1 MAGSTSVTLNDLLPT
16 IVQEALF
23 VANERSIMRGLVK
36 NYSLGQAQGKTIQ
49 VPIYPVQTAA
59 SLTEGDDFTNT
70 AVSTDV
76 ATFTI
81 GQVGLMTM
89 VTDLAVQASASN
101 VVADL
106 GQLFGE
112 AIAKKIDQDLM
123 GKFADF
129 TTNTIGSSSTTI
141 TAALV
146 MQGLT
151 KLKAAGVPTDGIV
164 AVLHPNIAYDLKSA
178 LTSQGNVVFTAGAYG
193 DVANEAMRMGYV
205 GNLFG
210 VQVFESA
217 NAPLIAGG
225 ASGDYQGA
233 IFHRDALGF
242 GLMRDIQIETQRRA
256 RGLGTDVV
264 ASAMYGVGTVYEG
277 YGVSAVFDSSI

>member
-1 MAGSTSVTLNDLLPT
+1 MAGSTSITLNDLLPT
-16 IVQEALF
+16 IVQEAMF

-36 NYSLGQAQGKTIQ
+36 NYSLAPAQGKTIQ

-59 SLTEGDDFTNT
+59 SLTEGDDFSNT

-76 ATFTI
+76 ATFSV

-89 VTDLAVQASASN
+89 VTDLALNASASN

-106 GQLFGE
+106 GRLFGE

-123 GKFADF
+123 AKFAEF
-129 TTNTIGSSSTTI
+129 TTNTVGSSSTTI

-146 MQGLT
+146 MQAVT
-151 KLKAAGVPTDGIV
+151 KLRAAAVPSEGIV

-193 DVANEAMRMGYV
+193 EVANEAMRMGYV
-205 GNLFG
+205 GQLFG
-210 VQVFESA
+210 VPVYESA
-217 NAPLIAGG
+217 NVPLIAGG
-225 ASGDYQGA
+225 AAGDYLGGV
-233 IFHRDALGF
+233 FHRDALGF

-256 RGLGTDVV
+256 RAIGTDIV
-264 ASAMYGVGTVYEG
+264 ASAMYGVGTVYEQ
-277 YGVSAVFDSSI
+277 YGVNATFDASI